1 MTTVITAMSVLAQT
15 AEEAEISLPL
25 ILFYIGIPAF
35 SLVAVG
41 LACWVFWRAK
51 QRDDEAMRLE
61 AERDTH
67 GNQRKELVWRN
78 ARSS

>member
-1 MTTVITAMSVLAQT
+1 MVMRAVSVLAQT
-15 AEEAEISLPL
+15 AEEVGTPLPL

-41 LACWVFWRAK
+41 VACWVFWRAK
-51 QRDDEAMRLE
+51 QRDDAAMRLE
-61 AERDTH
+61 AERNTH
-67 GNQRKELVWRN
+67 DDQRKELTWRN

>member
-1 MTTVITAMSVLAQT
+1 MTALSVLGQT
-15 AEEAEISLPL
+15 AEEAAISLPL

-41 LACWVFWRAK
+41 VACWVFWRAK
-51 QRDDEAMRLE
+51 QCDDEAMRLE
-61 AERDTH
+61 AERNAH
-67 GNQRKELVWRN
+67 AKQRKELTCRN

>member
-1 MTTVITAMSVLAQT
+1 MSVLAQT

-41 LACWVFWRAK
+41 VACWVFWRAK
-51 QRDDEAMRLE
+51 RRDDEAMRLE
-61 AERDTH
+61 AERNTN
-67 GNQRKELVWRN
+67 GNQRKEIMWRN